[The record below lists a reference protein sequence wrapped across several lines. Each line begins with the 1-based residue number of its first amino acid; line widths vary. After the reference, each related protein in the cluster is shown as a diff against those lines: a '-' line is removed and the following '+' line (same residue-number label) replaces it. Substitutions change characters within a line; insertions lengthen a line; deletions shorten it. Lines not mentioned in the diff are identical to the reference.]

1 MLGMEPVAPV
11 ATPLAPRTL
20 EGFLAALGGSG
31 ASEIDLAR
39 LVRRGLPTDAVA
51 VLRGWGVTPQEID
64 ALVIPRRTLLHRQK
78 GGQRLSPVESDRV
91 LRLVR
96 MIAHAVATF
105 GDAEKADLWLR
116 RPTRPLG
123 DEAPLAL
130 ADTQSGADAV
140 EKLLLR
146 MDHGFAA

>member
-1 MLGMEPVAPV
+1 METVASV
-11 ATPLAPRTL
+11 AAPAPARTL
-20 EGFLAALGGSG
+20 EGFLATLGGGG

-39 LVRRGLPTDAVA
+39 MVRQGLPTDAVT
-51 VLRGWGVTPQEID
+51 VLRAWDVTPQEID
-64 ALVIPRRTLLHRQK
+64 ALVIPRRTLVHRLK
-78 GGQRLSPVESDRV
+78 GRQRLSPVESDRV

-96 MIAHAVATF
+96 MIAHAEATF
-105 GDAEKADLWLR
+105 GAAAKADAWLR